1 LAADKRVENRMLAAA
16 TLTLIGEFDDVV
28 EQLAAE
34 SPGRK
39 LEPRQWSY
47 LQDATVPL
55 ALARGGNAASRLY
68 ASFVSRG
75 PHGKADAL
83 WAMARGFTDEDLAAG
98 ADRAIVEALDDPS
111 LMVRR
116 YAIKS
121 LADIT
126 QPSAVD
132 RARYRPDGLPD
143 MRREG
148 VLWWRG
154 QLEKGLIRRSATA
167 AGDADRPGSNAAAV
181 PAEE

>member
-1 LAADKRVENRMLAAA
+1 MLAAA

-121 LADIT
+121 LVDIT
-126 QPSAVD
+126 QPSA
-132 RARYRPDGLPD
+132 PDGLPD

-167 AGDADRPGSNAAAV
+167 AGDAARPGSNAAAV